1 MAFENWKSEVA
12 NQEYDGDMEGLEAN
26 IRLNHKLLWVILSI
40 GAMWILT
47 IYYIKQ

>member
-1 MAFENWKSEVA
+1 MADYLVIAFLVIVLALFAE
-12 NQEYDGDMEGLEAN
+12 
-26 IRLNHKLLWVILSI
+26 RLNHKLLWVILSI